1 MSQVFLNLLKN
12 AEESIEKKGTVTLRT
27 QKKDGHVVI
36 EVADTGRGMPEEIRR
51 KLFEPFFTTKP
62 VGKGLGL
69 GLSISAMI
77 VQNHNGR
84 ITVRSR
90 PGRGSVFRVEL
101 PLTT

>member
-1 MSQVFLNLLKN
+1 M
-12 AEESIEKKGTVTLRT
+12 TLRT
-27 QKKDGHVVI
+27 QKKDGRVVV
-36 EVADTGRGMPEEIRR
+36 EVADTGRGMAEEVRG

-84 ITVRSR
+84 ITARSR
-90 PGRGSVFRVEL
+90 PATAPSSGSSSRSPPE
-101 PLTT
+101 PPPRQIPES